1 MRRRVRQ
8 QTTVSNA
15 RAESS
20 RTAPV
25 ARDPV
30 AAGQLARLQG
40 IVGNRAVGRLVGDGA
55 PPIHRAPGPGAPPKR
70 PKPTGKR
77 SDENRWIK
85 GDAVDRPPPTFA
97 LMYMAVHDAQE
108 DTIFPQDL
116 LRLDIGELRTL
127 DSVAARRFARF
138 AELYR
143 QKQADPAMETP
154 SDVPDIEFEP
164 AAKGLRKFREG
175 ALKTALEK
183 QERRHKAPMLIDP
196 WADAAWNKYADDPFA
211 EAFASAIPAVRT
223 VVEAQLAGKEY
234 AFEPAGLLRYGYLS
248 YAGAKDIIDGTMPKG
263 LDKAG
268 AKEHIDALVL
278 AKIQEHRSILP
289 AQIADAMLN
298 AGEGKPD
305 QPGEF
310 IKRVD
315 NLRVDFRR
323 GITLTQQQ
331 RIGSVPYDTGHPPP
345 PANVV
350 WEWFEKQAARP
361 NSLYASFA
369 DFLAEGNKDEVTV
382 WAEDAADW
390 MKYRSGLGE

>member
-1 MRRRVRQ
+1 MHRAARQRAAAPTAQADPSRR
-8 QTTVSNA
+8 T
-15 RAESS
+15 
-20 RTAPV
+20 PV
-25 ARDPV
+25 GREHSP
-30 AAGQLARLQG
+30 AGQLEQLQA
-40 IVGNRAVGRLVGDGA
+40 IVGNRAVGRLLREGVA
-55 PPIHRAPGPGAPPKR
+55 PIGRAPEPGAPPKR

-85 GDAVDRPPPTFA
+85 GDTIDRPAPTFA
-97 LMYMAVHDAQE
+97 QIYMAVHDAQE
-108 DTIFPQDL
+108 ETIFPQDL

-127 DSVAARRFARF
+127 DGVAARRFARF

-143 QKQADPAMETP
+143 QKRADPATETP

-164 AAKGLRKFREG
+164 AAKGLRRFREG

-183 QERRHKAPMLIDP
+183 QERRHKALMLIDP
-196 WADAAWNKYADDPFA
+196 WADAAWNKYADDPFG

-223 VVEAQLAGKEY
+223 IVEAELAGKEY
-234 AFEPAGLLRYGYLS
+234 AFESAGLLRYGYLS

-298 AGEGKPD
+298 AGEGKPE

-331 RIGSVPYDTGHPPP
+331 RVGSVPYDTGHPPP

-350 WEWFEKQAARP
+350 WEWFEAQAARP
-361 NSLYASFA
+361 NSLYAAFA
-369 DFLAEGNKDEVTV
+369 DFLAEGNKDELTV

-390 MKYRSGLGE
+390 LKYRSGPGE